1 MFKNSVSSSSKKIQ
15 KHRKML
21 KQKAKAIS
29 RY

>member
-1 MFKNSVSSSSKKIQ
+1 
-15 KHRKML
+15 ML